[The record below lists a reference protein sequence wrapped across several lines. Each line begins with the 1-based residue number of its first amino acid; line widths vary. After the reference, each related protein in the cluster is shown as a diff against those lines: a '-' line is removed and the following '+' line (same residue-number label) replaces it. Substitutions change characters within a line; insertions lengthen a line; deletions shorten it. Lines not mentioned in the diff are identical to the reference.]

1 MKYYLYKYTN
11 LFLAIIVSVFL
22 FSCND
27 EPLKISQKN
36 IAASKTIGQKKKFIV
51 MGDHAYPPFEYIN
64 DKGIPDG
71 FNIEILKAIAEVMD
85 FDIEIKL
92 DIWSKV
98 VSDLENGNCHILAG
112 MYKTETRT
120 KLFDFSVPHF
130 VATYSIYVR
139 SDSTFSSIEEIY
151 NKTILVQENDVGHE
165 YILEN
170 YPNARVITKKD
181 WPDVLMALSKGEGDC
196 ALVSTIQ
203 GEILKQKYS
212 IKNIKI
218 LGGPLYQQKYCMAVR
233 KGNSELLS
241 LLNEGLVVLKN
252 SGKYDEIYEKWFGIY
267 EKKTIFEQK
276 IFWILTLILILFLIL
291 IFAINLWNISLHK
304 KIKERT
310 EALNLELAK
319 SNEIKRQLEEA
330 LEEASR
336 AEEAATVARIE
347 SEKSNEAKSV
357 FLAGVSHELR
367 TPLNGIVGM
376 IQLLEAT
383 PLSME
388 QENLVKMLKH
398 SANNLLRIITDLV
411 DYTRIGSGKFRLEIS
426 EVDFDDF
433 LKSIEPII
441 DMMATEKNLKFTV
454 EKNFSG
460 KRLLMDK
467 ERVAQIIFNLLN
479 NAIKFTSKGSVSLK
493 INYSNFLEIIV
504 ADTGIGIPE
513 GKLKDI
519 WTPFVQIQ
527 YAGEAKNRGF
537 GLGLSIVRL
546 LVSMMDGEISV
557 QSSVGKGS
565 VFTVKLPIKEKEN
578 HEIPLY
584 GENIVKTADENL
596 SYGACRVLIAED
608 EAVNKLYIERILAK
622 KGFIVDSAINGLEVV
637 EKYKK
642 GTYDVIFMDINMP
655 ELDGF
660 EATAQIREFE
670 KISGR
675 KKVPIIAVTA
685 HVYPE
690 DIKKCLAAGM
700 DGYISKPYN
709 IKELLSEL
717 QRVSPISE
725 A

>member
-1 MKYYLYKYTN
+1 
-11 LFLAIIVSVFL
+11 
-22 FSCND
+22 
-27 EPLKISQKN
+27 
-36 IAASKTIGQKKKFIV
+36 
-51 MGDHAYPPFEYIN
+51 
-64 DKGIPDG
+64 
-71 FNIEILKAIAEVMD
+71 
-85 FDIEIKL
+85 
-92 DIWSKV
+92 
-98 VSDLENGNCHILAG
+98 

-120 KLFDFSVPHF
+120 KFFDFSVPHF

-151 NKTILVQENDVGHE
+151 NKAILVQESDVGHE

-212 IKNIKI
+212 IKNVKI

-467 ERVAQIIFNLLN
+467 DRVAQIIFNLLN

-493 INYSNFLEIIV
+493 VSLSDVLEIEV
-504 ADTGIGIPE
+504 ADTGVGIPE
-513 GKLKDI
+513 EKIKDI

-527 YAGEAKNRGF
+527 NAGEAKNRGF

-584 GENIVKTADENL
+584 GENILKTADENL
-596 SYGACRVLIAED
+596 SYGACHVLIAED